1 MEGNFQN
8 NIDDLPRLN
17 STRYENIFKIYKE
30 KDIYYYYNIIQSLYL
45 PSNIDEEKVYYMVI
59 SNRMPWTTISYN
71 AYKTIDLWWLICLAN
86 SIYNPVEFPRAGTS
100 VRVIKS
106 VYVNDI
112 LKDIKTYLATK

>member
-86 SIYNPVEFPRAGTS
+86 SIYNPVESPRAGTS

>member
-8 NIDDLPRLN
+8 NINDLPRLN

-86 SIYNPVEFPRAGTS
+86 SIYNPVEFPRVGTS

>member
-45 PSNIDEEKVYYMVI
+45 PSNIDEEKVNI
-59 SNRMPWTTISYN
+59 S
-71 AYKTIDLWWLICLAN
+71 
-86 SIYNPVEFPRAGTS
+86 
-100 VRVIKS
+100 
-106 VYVNDI
+106 
-112 LKDIKTYLATK
+112 